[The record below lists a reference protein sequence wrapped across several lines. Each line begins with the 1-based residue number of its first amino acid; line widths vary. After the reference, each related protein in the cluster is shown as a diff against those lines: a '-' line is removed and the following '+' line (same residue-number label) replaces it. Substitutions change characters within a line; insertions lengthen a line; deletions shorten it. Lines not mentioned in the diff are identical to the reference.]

1 MFVHAIVQFLKR
13 IWVPSQDSSSPDGGY
28 WSLVPTQ
35 VSENDPLPVD
45 ISLSGSLIDKS
56 SGRPHLLVRV
66 GDNLNSPLF
75 VKSSNVDILLVSTTT
90 VTTATNRDLMENT
103 NTETPTLDNC
113 GQYRKLVWF
122 YFRTGNAPTTY
133 RILARTTDLS
143 AQPLGTGWQQL
154 AQSNLP
160 GNANEW
166 GRIEIPTTGDGYYDQ
181 YRVEVYRTDGSN
193 YTLTSKL
200 IGVRG

>member
-1 MFVHAIVQFLKR
+1 MPVRFLKNA
-13 IWVPSQDSSSPDGGY
+13 SELAD
-28 WSLVPTQ
+28 
-35 VSENDPLPVD
+35 VSMESPLPVQVANAKPVPAD
-45 ISLSGSLIDKS
+45 T
-56 SGRPHLLVRV
+56 LLVA
-66 GDNLNSPLF
+66 
-75 VKSSNVDILLVSTTT
+75 TTT
-90 VTTATNRDLMENT
+90 VTTTTNRDLMENT

-122 YFRTGNAPTTY
+122 YFRAGGATTTY

-143 AQPLGTGWQQL
+143 AQPLGTGWQEL
-154 AQSNLP
+154 ATGTLP
-160 GNANEW
+160 PGANSW

-181 YRVEVYRTDGSN
+181 YRIEVYRTDGGN

>member
-1 MFVHAIVQFLKR
+1 MSLIGWLKGNR
-13 IWVPSQDSSSPDGGY
+13 
-28 WSLVPTQ
+28 LVDVTAQ
-35 VSENDPLPVD
+35 DPLPVQQQGAITTRTAD
-45 ISLSGSLIDKS
+45 T
-56 SGRPHLLVRV
+56 LLVA
-66 GDNLNSPLF
+66 
-75 VKSSNVDILLVSTTT
+75 TTT
-90 VTTATNRDLMENT
+90 VTTTNRDLMENT

-122 YFRTGNAPTTY
+122 YFRTGNAATTY

-143 AQPLGTGWQQL
+143 AQPLGTGWQEL
-154 AQSNLP
+154 ATGTLP
-160 GNANEW
+160 GNANSW

-181 YRVEVYRTDGSN
+181 YRVEVYRTNNNEDN

>member
-1 MFVHAIVQFLKR
+1 MPVRFLR
-13 IWVPSQDSSSPDGGY
+13 NASELAD
-28 WSLVPTQ
+28 
-35 VSENDPLPVD
+35 VSIESPLPVQVANAKPVPAD
-45 ISLSGSLIDKS
+45 T
-56 SGRPHLLVRV
+56 LLVA
-66 GDNLNSPLF
+66 
-75 VKSSNVDILLVSTTT
+75 ITT
-90 VTTATNRDLMENT
+90 VTTTTNRDLMENT

-154 AQSNLP
+154 AQANLP

-181 YRVEVYRTDGSN
+181 YRVEVYRTDGNN